1 MRIIKNT
8 IYKPFYKNL
17 IRLNNNVQARLKF
30 LFFEKKK
37 WKDLIS
43 FENNKKKNVIL
54 FDHTIYLRPRYG
66 FKFENKFKFYLNLR
80 QKLKFFY
87 GKLSDKKFKNIYYK
101 SKNKNIVK
109 INKFFNK
116 NSFSILF
123 FLESRLDVIL
133 YRTLFFD
140 SIRSSQQAIYHGKIF
155 VNGKKISIN
164 SYLTKKGDL
173 IQIDYSFHKV
183 ILKNEAYYQNC
194 RIIVP
199 EYLEINYRTFQFFIV
214 SDISLSKISSN
225 FPFWL
230 NINKL
235 FLLNH

>member
-8 IYKPFYKNL
+8 IYKPFYKNF
-17 IRLNNNVQARLKF
+17 IRLNNNIQARLKF

-43 FENNKKKNVIL
+43 FEKKKKKKIIL
-54 FDHTIYLRPRYG
+54 FDHTIYLKPKYG
-66 FKFENKFKFYLNLR
+66 FKFENKFKFYLNLK

-87 GKLSDKKFKNIYYK
+87 GKLSNKKFKSIYYK
-101 SKNKNIVK
+101 SKNTVK

-140 SIRSSQQAIYHGKIF
+140 SLRSSQQAIYHGKISI
-155 VNGKKISIN
+155 NDKKVSIN
-164 SYLTKKGDL
+164 SYLIKKGDL
-173 IQIDYSFHKV
+173 IQIDYSFHQV
-183 ILKNEAYYQNC
+183 ILKNEEYYQNY

-199 EYLEINYRTFQFFIV
+199 KYLEINYRTFQFFII
-214 SDISLSKISSN
+214 SDINLSKISSN